1 MVQYE
6 KYVSCHDIELPQK
19 KIHGKSCNH
28 RLQLLPNL
36 FALGVAISP
45 IIFKYGELGIEQLS
59 NQIFLSVQAN
69 KLDDL
74 QQY

>member
-1 MVQYE
+1 MWYNMKNMFPVMILNY
-6 KYVSCHDIELPQK
+6 HK

-45 IIFKYGELGIEQLS
+45 IIFKYGELGSEQLS